1 MTFRIQYA
9 LGAALLAAAFGLT
22 TPQANAQQGY
32 KGTFN
37 LPFETYWGGTVL
49 EPGHYTV
56 SVESPTMSMRV
67 LRVTGDGGT
76 ATILTGPSELMDGSS
91 HGRLVLAHLNGTY
104 AIQQFDAGGLG
115 RSFTFTL
122 PKAFHDKAVRAGHTT
137 PAATTSIA
145 VE

>member
-9 LGAALLAAAFGLT
+9 LGAALLAAALGLT

-37 LPFETYWGGTVL
+37 LPFETYWGGSVL
-49 EPGHYTV
+49 EPGQYTV
-56 SVESPTMSMRV
+56 SLESPTMSMRV
-67 LRVTGDGGT
+67 LRVTGNGGT
-76 ATILTGPSELMDGSS
+76 ATILAGPSEAVEAGS
-91 HGRLVLAHLNGTY
+91 HGRLVLANVNGTY
-104 AIQQFDAGGLG
+104 AIQQFDAGALG

-122 PKAFHDKAVRAGHTT
+122 PKALRDKAIRAGHST
-137 PAATTSIA
+137 PATTSIA